1 MKTLLKRTFF
11 GAIYIGIILVALLC
25 YVPYCFGVIFLLLSV
40 LTVQEFHKITHANQ
54 WQTMGAM
61 ALTAILHIG
70 IWTWACLSTS
80 TLFTGSVWI
89 LTTYAALLLLLL
101 VSELFRPDTNPFK
114 VWGNILIGQMFVAL
128 PFALMNILMSQS
140 NMLLLSLFIVIWI
153 NDTGAYCVG
162 SLLGKHKMIPRISP
176 GKSWEGLAGGIL
188 FGLIA
193 GYILFIDPF
202 HLTNLEYT
210 WWQGLILT
218 LVILIFG
225 TLGDLMESLMKRTLK
240 IKDSGNVLPGH
251 GGFLDRFDSILLATI
266 ALTITLIALS

>member
-101 VSELFRPDTNPFK
+101 VSELFRPDTNPFE

-266 ALTITLIALS
+266 ALTITLIALN

>member
-101 VSELFRPDTNPFK
+101 VSELFRPDTNPFE

-202 HLTNLEYT
+202 RLTNLEYT

>member
-101 VSELFRPDTNPFK
+101 VSELFRPDTNPFE

>member
-11 GAIYIGIILVALLC
+11 GTIYVGIILVACLC
-25 YVPYCFGVIFLLLSV
+25 YIPYCFGVIFLLLSV

-70 IWTWACLSTS
+70 IWTWSCLSTS

-101 VSELFRPDTNPFK
+101 VSELFRPDTNPFE
-114 VWGNILIGQMFVAL
+114 VWGNILMGQMFVAL

-225 TLGDLMESLMKRTLK
+225 TLGDLMESLMKRTLG

>member
-11 GAIYIGIILVALLC
+11 GAIYVGIILVACLC

-40 LTVQEFHKITHANQ
+40 LSVQEFHKITHADQ
-54 WQTMGAM
+54 WLTMGAM

-70 IWTWACLSTS
+70 IWTWACLSPLTV
-80 TLFTGSVWI
+80 FANSVWI
-89 LTTYAALLLLLL
+89 LTTYAALLLLLM
-101 VSELFRPDTNPFK
+101 VSELFRPDTNPFE
-114 VWGNILIGQMFVAL
+114 VWGNILIGQIFVAL

-140 NMLLLSLFIVIWI
+140 NLLLLSLFIVIWI

-188 FGLIA
+188 FGLVA

-202 HLTNLEYT
+202 HITNLNYT

-225 TLGDLMESLMKRTLK
+225 TLGDLIESLMKRTLG

-266 ALTITLIALS
+266 ALSIALIALN